1 MSERRTIG
9 QILTSVGRITE
20 DDVTVALEY
29 QRDNGG
35 YFGEALVACDLVT
48 AEELEWGLA
57 SQFDIP
63 YVFPQADAVDPE
75 AAALVTPEWALAHLT
90 LPIMKTA
97 ETLQVVVD
105 SPTKTDV
112 VEELR
117 RRTDLDI
124 QLALASG
131 STIRELIRQV
141 YARGTAADEQ
151 GSTPV
156 EVADAFDA
164 ALQADAPRFGVSV
177 RGSRAYA
184 WWDDRGTVRRR
195 VLAGDWRTDLDRM
208 VIPGPSEMTGGTT
221 RTRWDAD
228 INRLGLVTTVEVQY
242 IADESGREYLF
253 KPGAVDAELEQRFDP
268 PGAGVLSEIRLLAR
282 SGTARFI
289 VTADPA
295 EVGHQI
301 LPSLP
306 TLLLDPSWRSI
317 YITAQS
323 RDEEEKAF
331 SLRIPPDPKK
341 WETEI
346 EALRAFHF
354 DVVTVNL
361 TGGDRTWAGS
371 ALDVASVAFLLWDSE
386 EDTKPAYDAGIRWH
400 LRIERRPDD
409 TLVWSLEPLNV

>member
-20 DDVTVALEY
+20 DDVAVALEY
-29 QRDNGG
+29 QRDHGG
-35 YFGEALVACDLVT
+35 YFGEALVACKLVT
-48 AEELEWGLA
+48 EEELEWGLA

-63 YVFPQADAVDPE
+63 YVFPEAEAVDPE

-97 ETLQVVVD
+97 ESLQVVVD
-105 SPTKTDV
+105 SPTKTDAV
-112 VEELR
+112 DELR

-131 STIRELIRQV
+131 ATIRELIRQV
-141 YARGTAADEQ
+141 YARGTAADEEE
-151 GSTPV
+151 SAPL
-156 EVADAFDA
+156 ELADALDA

-177 RGSRAYA
+177 RGPRAYS

-195 VLAGDWRTDLDRM
+195 ALAGDWRTDLDRM
-208 VIPGPSEMTGGTT
+208 VIPGPSEMTAGTT
-221 RTRWDAD
+221 RTSWDAD

-253 KPGAVDAELEQRFDP
+253 KPGAVDPALEERFAP
-268 PGAGVLSEIRLLAR
+268 PSAGVLSEIRLLAR

-289 VTADPA
+289 VTTEPPQL
-295 EVGHQI
+295 GHQI
-301 LPSLP
+301 VPRLP

-323 RDEEEKAF
+323 RDAEEKAF
-331 SLRIPPDPKK
+331 SLRMPADPES
-341 WETEI
+341 WAAEI

-354 DVVTVNL
+354 DVVTVDL
-361 TGGDRTWAGS
+361 TGGDRAWANS
-371 ALDVASVAFLLWDSE
+371 ALDVASVAFLLWEAE
-386 EDTKPAYDAGIRWH
+386 EDPRPAYEAGIRWH
-400 LRIERRPDD
+400 LRIQRDADE